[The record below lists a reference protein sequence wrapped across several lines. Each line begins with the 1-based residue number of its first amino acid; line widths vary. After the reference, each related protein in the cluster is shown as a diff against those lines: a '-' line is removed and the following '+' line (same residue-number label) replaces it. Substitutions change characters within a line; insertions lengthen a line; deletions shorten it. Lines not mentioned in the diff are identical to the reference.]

1 MLLKKYM
8 NKKRILAKKTYFFLC
23 SLNFHFLTNIYFNY
37 YKNKFE
43 KSSNHIREIIL
54 SLGKYSALGS
64 FNLKPTGSP
73 FLLKKK
79 KV

>member
-1 MLLKKYM
+1 M
-8 NKKRILAKKTYFFLC
+8 N
-23 SLNFHFLTNIYFNY
+23 
-37 YKNKFE
+37 FE
-43 KSSNHIREIIL
+43 KNSNHIREITL

-79 KV
+79 KSLVQGKINPCFWFRNRLVSKILIFYIKI

>member
-1 MLLKKYM
+1 M
-8 NKKRILAKKTYFFLC
+8 N
-23 SLNFHFLTNIYFNY
+23 
-37 YKNKFE
+37 FE
-43 KSSNHIREIIL
+43 KNSNHIREITL